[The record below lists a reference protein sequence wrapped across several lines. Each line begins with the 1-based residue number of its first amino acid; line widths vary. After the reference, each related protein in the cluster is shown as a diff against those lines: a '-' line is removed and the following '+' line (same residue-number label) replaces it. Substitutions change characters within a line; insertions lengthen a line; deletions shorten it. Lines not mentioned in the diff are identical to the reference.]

1 MIGAQVSPNAVQQ
14 LETAYRSLQF
24 ETVIKQGR
32 TLLAQQQSL
41 SPEQLAKI
49 HEQMALSFFSLGE
62 LDSSRSHFLSLLSL
76 YPDWKLDPIYVSPK
90 IIAFFERL
98 KQESA
103 HQQSVNAVP
112 YTRYVIVTDPRVGA
126 TWRSLLI
133 PGWGQWYK
141 AQKKRAYL
149 FGGVV
154 GLTLLGTGISAL
166 LESSAHQ
173 AYLNA
178 RDEQTIRQQYDR
190 YNFWYKT
197 RRTFTVL
204 TFLGWTL
211 NVADALWTPG
221 KEANPL
227 SVTISP
233 TQFHLVVRF

>member
-1 MIGAQVSPNAVQQ
+1 
-14 LETAYRSLQF
+14 
-24 ETVIKQGR
+24 
-32 TLLAQQQSL
+32 LLAQRQSL

-76 YPDWKLDPIYVSPK
+76 YPNWKLDPIYVSPK
-90 IIAFFERL
+90 IIAFFENL
-98 KQESA
+98 KQESPSP
-103 HQQSVNAVP
+103 QSVKTAVP
-112 YTRYVIVTDPRVGA
+112 YTRYVIVADPRVGA
-126 TWRSLLI
+126 TWRSLLL

-154 GLTLLGTGISAL
+154 GLTLLGTGISAF

-197 RRTFTVL
+197 RRTFTVFTL
-204 TFLGWTL
+204 VGWTL
-211 NVADALWTPG
+211 NVVDALWTPG
-221 KEANPL
+221 NETKTVSITA
-227 SVTISP
+227 SP
-233 TQFHLVVRF
+233 TQLRLVETWH